1 MFLPHTYE
9 PATGEYR
16 PILDGVKS
24 SRFYYTMGNA
34 QRATDERYIDSTLAV
49 VDSVLDRLES
59 FFRQSCFHHVFVEHI
74 FSEVFCDLFHNC
86 CFLSA
91 GKRPPA
97 IPYVNYQNYMVI
109 CLAAVNR
116 CKTEGADEIILTS
129 AFAVPWF
136 ILYYDIRDLSIDI
149 CKKTNYILQNNYY
162 IYACIFVYI

>member
-1 MFLPHTYE
+1 
-9 PATGEYR
+9 
-16 PILDGVKS
+16 
-24 SRFYYTMGNA
+24 
-34 QRATDERYIDSTLAV
+34 
-49 VDSVLDRLES
+49 
-59 FFRQSCFHHVFVEHI
+59 
-74 FSEVFCDLFHNC
+74 
-86 CFLSA
+86 
-91 GKRPPA
+91 
-97 IPYVNYQNYMVI
+97 MVI